1 MPRPFKHR
9 CVNGR
14 PVAVIYKPAGIP
26 VAGLQ
31 WVQLNLDEFECIRL
45 IDHLGLE
52 QEKAAE
58 QIGVSRPTVT
68 RIYASARKKIAD
80 ALVQGHALRIE
91 GGPIVQLAELCGG
104 RGCQRRHQHG
114 HGHEHQPMAI
124 RPRSA
129 KMKIVVC
136 AQTNSPQALIDSRFG
151 RTAFWAVYDDQTKQ
165 YEFIA
170 NHQNLQAA
178 QGAGIQAAQA
188 VLDADGG
195 ILIACNVGPKAMAVL
210 QAGGV
215 QVFQAPSGM
224 NVEQAIAAYQA
235 GQLQQIQNANVE
247 GHWV

>member
-1 MPRPFKHR
+1 MPRPYKNR

-31 WVQLNLDEFECIRL
+31 WIQLNLDEFECIRL

-52 QEKAAE
+52 QEETAE

-68 RIYASARKKIAD
+68 RIYASARKKIAN
-80 ALVQGHALRIE
+80 ALVQGLALRIE
-91 GGPIVQLAELCGG
+91 GGPIVQLSELCAGLS
-104 RGCQRRHQHG
+104 CQRWYQH
-114 HGHEHQPMAI
+114 ENQSI
-124 RPRSA
+124 ENKSRSD
-129 KMKIVVC
+129 KMKIVIC
-136 AQTNSPQALIDSRFG
+136 AQANSPQAAIDNRFG
-151 RTAFWAVYDDQTKQ
+151 RTAFWAIYDEQTRQ

-170 NHQNLQAA
+170 NQQNMQAA
-178 QGAGIQAAQA
+178 QGAGIQAAQT

>member
-91 GGPIVQLAELCGG
+91 GGPIVQLAELCVG

-114 HGHEHQPMAI
+114 HGHAYQAMVI
-124 RPRSA
+124 KPRSE

-136 AQTNSPQALIDSRFG
+136 AQTNSPQALLDSRFG

-188 VLDADGG
+188 VLDAEGG
-195 ILIACNVGPKAMAVL
+195 VLIACNVGPKAMAVL

-235 GQLQQIQNANVE
+235 GQLQQIQSANVE
-247 GHWV
+247 GHWM

>member
-1 MPRPFKHR
+1 MPRPFKNR

-26 VAGLQ
+26 AAGLQ

-80 ALVQGHALRIE
+80 ALVQGQALRIE
-91 GGPIVQLAELCGG
+91 GGPIIQFAEQCRG

-114 HGHEHQPMAI
+114 HEHQNMVI
-124 RPRSA
+124 KPRSDT
-129 KMKIVVC
+129 MKIVLC
-136 AQTNSPQALIDSRFG
+136 AQTNSPQAAIDSRFG

-224 NVEQAIAAYQA
+224 NVEQAVAAYQA
-235 GQLQQIQNANVE
+235 GQLQQIQNANVK